1 MKIEPGR
8 GPQSWC
14 DVLEAEYAARHGVP
28 ALADEAPR
36 DPDARLRAMHARI
49 HERAPSAVCLS
60 GGGIRSATFALGVL
74 QGLAHAGVL
83 KTVDYL
89 STVSGGGYTGGW
101 LTAWLHRQGAAGRA
115 DVMRE
120 LDPATAAQEG
130 SLDDSSPVDRLRA
143 TCRYL
148 APQGGIVS
156 ADVWTLVTTMS
167 RNLFLN
173 WLVLLP
179 LLAAALLVPHLY
191 YGIVHLFEV
200 NAAVT
205 PCGWAALGAP
215 TQAFLAVAIAGF
227 GVASAYV
234 VLTFVG
240 AGSTWSQGRFLSLF
254 LTPALAGAVSLTLFW
269 SAMPCDIDA
278 GPTLM
283 LTGIVPAAGWL
294 IVGGSRHGKG
304 GLLIAAGALA
314 AVTGMMWLAA
324 HQVFPTP
331 EQSLHRAAGRTAGTA
346 AMLLVLAAIA
356 RRRWPRSARVGGS
369 SPLIQVGPLTMAG
382 AIAGGALF
390 GGGAYWFAM
399 YPFGFGHGLHEF
411 YATFA
416 VPIVLGLA
424 LLSIVLFAGIASA
437 DQDDAALEWWSRCAA
452 WIAIAA
458 TLWAASGLLVFYM
471 ADLIE
476 AGLQTISRTLEVNH
490 NLSTTALAVLVP
502 LLSSLAGLASRGAGG
517 DASKPSALK
526 ALLMRLTLPLV
537 ILGLLST
544 VAWGNLRLQS
554 ALEYHRNP
562 EGLAC
567 TAADIASGVNNP
579 NDCHPRGAGL
589 GESAMMFAG
598 LVLFGLLMSRLI
610 PVNRFSLHG
619 MYRHRLI
626 RTFLGASRRDR
637 SPNAFTG
644 FDAND
649 DLRVHH
655 LADVRPFHVI
665 NTTLNAVSS
674 THVGRHERKAQSF
687 TFSPLSVGNRFVGY
701 RSAREYGSDEDA
713 HGSGVS
719 LGLALAVSGAAASSA
734 MGMYSSKA
742 RAFLLTLANARLG
755 LWFGN
760 PQSEQNWKR
769 SEPPLGVEP
778 LAREM
783 LGLTTDNNPY
793 VYLSDGGHYEN
804 LGLWEM
810 IARRCRVIVISDAG
824 CDPDYTF
831 ADLSNAVRRI
841 RLDLGVPILF
851 EPLPMTREGQG
862 RTNQHGAI
870 GTIDYAAVDG
880 PGAPAGT
887 ILYLKATLSGDEPV
901 DVLNFAAS
909 DPLFPHDSTSHQF
922 FDEARFE
929 SYRALGY
936 HTVLS
941 VSAGLRDLE
950 SADALCAIARK
961 TLAHVPMAAPAAV

>member
-1 MKIEPGR
+1 MKTEPGR

-14 DVLEAEYAARHGVP
+14 DVLEAEYAARYGVP
-28 ALADEAPR
+28 ALADDAPR
-36 DPDARLRAMHARI
+36 DADLRLRAVHARI

-101 LTAWLHRQGAAGRA
+101 LTAWLHREGTAGRA
-115 DVMRE
+115 EVMRE
-120 LDPATAAQEG
+120 LDPATAAQQG
-130 SLDDSSPVDRLRA
+130 SLDDPSPVDRLRA

-179 LLAAALLVPHLY
+179 LLAAALLVPALY
-191 YGIVHLFEV
+191 YAVVHLFEV
-200 NAAVT
+200 NTVVT
-205 PCGWAALGAP
+205 PCGWTTLGTPA
-215 TQAFLAVAIAGF
+215 QGFLTIGLAGL

-240 AGSTWSQGRFLSLF
+240 AGGKWSQGRFLSLF
-254 LTPALAGAVSLTLFW
+254 LAPALAGAVSLTLFW
-269 SAMPCDIDA
+269 SAMPCNLNV
-278 GPTLM
+278 GPTLI
-283 LTGIVPAAGWL
+283 LTAIVPAAGWL

-314 AVTGMMWLAA
+314 AVTAMMWFAA

-331 EQSLHRAAGRTAGTA
+331 EQALHRAVGRTGGTA
-346 AMLLVLAAIA
+346 AMLLLFAAIA
-356 RRRWPRSARVGGS
+356 RRRWPRTPGAAGS
-369 SPLIQVGPLTMAG
+369 TPLIQVGPLTIAG

-399 YPFGFGHGLHEF
+399 HPFGFGHGLHQF

-424 LLSIVLFAGIASA
+424 LLAIVLFAGIASA

-476 AGLQTISRTLEVNH
+476 AGLQTVSRTFEVNH
-490 NLSTTALAVLVP
+490 KLSTTALAVLVP

-517 DASKPSALK
+517 DTGKPSALK
-526 ALLMRLTLPLV
+526 ALLIQMALPLV
-537 ILGLLST
+537 ILVLLST
-544 VAWGNLRLQS
+544 VAWANLRLQG
-554 ALEYHRNP
+554 ALEYHRSP
-562 EGLAC
+562 EGVPCAGS
-567 TAADIASGVNNP
+567 DIAGDLNTP

-589 GESAMMFAG
+589 GESAITFAG
-598 LVLFGLLMSRLI
+598 LVIFSLLMSRLI

-649 DLRVHH
+649 DVRVHH

-674 THVGRHERKAQSF
+674 THVGRHETKAQSF

-760 PQSEQNWKR
+760 PQSEKNWKR

-810 IARRCRVIVISDAG
+810 VARRCRVIVISDAG
-824 CDPDYTF
+824 CDPEYTF

-851 EPLPMTREGQG
+851 EPLPMTRDGQG
-862 RTNQHGAI
+862 RTNRHGAI

-909 DPLFPHDSTSHQF
+909 DPLFPHDSTSNQF

-941 VSAGLRDLE
+941 VTAGLQGVD
-950 SADALCAIARK
+950 SAEALCAVAKK
-961 TLAHVPMAAPAAV
+961 TLAHEPAAAAAVV